1 MRVAGKVAI
10 VTGAARGIGAAIAK
24 RFAAEGAKVVVSDI
38 LELGADVVQE
48 IRDAGGD
55 AVFCRTDVSKAADVQ
70 QLVATALQAYGTI
83 TVLVNNAAINV
94 PGSVLE
100 LTEEIWDRT
109 MEVNMKSQFL
119 TSKYAIPEM
128 KKAGIGSIINIGSAN
143 SMVAE
148 PMLTA
153 YVASKGGILML
164 TKAMALDF
172 AKDNIRVNCICP
184 GWVDTTINDAHAE
197 LFGGREK
204 VLAELSDLQPI
215 GRPIQPEEIANVA
228 LFLASDESSAMT
240 GSAVVPD
247 GGYTAK

>member
-1 MRVAGKVAI
+1 MRLAGKVAI

-38 LELGADVVQE
+38 LELGADVAQE
-48 IRDAGGD
+48 IRDAGRD

-70 QLVATALQAYGTI
+70 QLVATALQEYGALN
-83 TVLVNNAAINV
+83 VLVNNAAINV
-94 PGSVLE
+94 PGSVLD

-109 MEVNMKSQFL
+109 MEVNLKSMFL

-128 KKAGIGSIINIGSAN
+128 KKAGGGSIVNIGSAN

-148 PMLTA
+148 PLLTA
-153 YVASKGGILML
+153 YVASKGGVLML

-172 AKDNIRVNCICP
+172 ALDQIRVNCICP
-184 GWVDTTINDAHAE
+184 GWVDTTINDAHAA

-204 VLAELSDLQPI
+204 VLESVADFQPI